1 MNFVTLRSSLM
12 ASHIPWDAKWGWA
25 GVSTL
30 ADAASQSYQAPS
42 WNASHREKCHDR
54 GYFVRRERHGSVISL
69 SRGRFIRLAGRRE
82 LFHDKPEGDCFMP
95 VDSDNVLEHLQTPA
109 LIVTRGQVRFA
120 NSAAKSLLGAHI
132 VGQDVRIAIRDPK
145 GVAAILSEEGGS
157 ARVSGLS
164 TGGSVWEVDC
174 RVLSPV
180 ERLVSLYDLSERVS
194 VAKSHADFVANAS
207 HELRTPLANVLGY
220 VETLMNPKAG
230 GDESVRMRFL
240 EIIRH
245 EAQRMQALILDLM
258 SLSRIEAVKHEVP
271 VAQVDVVS
279 LAREIVGEFRASGEV
294 TVNANCES
302 AQIAGDRGQLGQ
314 VLRNLIDNALKYGKP
329 GGPVMVSIEAASTGW
344 VLVAVKDEGEGIPPE
359 HLPRVTE
366 RFYRADTSRSRAAG
380 GTGLGLS
387 IVKHIIERHR
397 GRFDVDSRP
406 GAGTTASIM
415 LPLRERKNGET
426 LS

>member
-1 MNFVTLRSSLM
+1 
-12 ASHIPWDAKWGWA
+12 
-25 GVSTL
+25 
-30 ADAASQSYQAPS
+30 
-42 WNASHREKCHDR
+42 
-54 GYFVRRERHGSVISL
+54 
-69 SRGRFIRLAGRRE
+69 
-82 LFHDKPEGDCFMP
+82 MP